1 MGQELSCK
9 LTFFQPLFPTTSH
22 FLSQYETYILSHL
35 HLSIQENV
43 LNNLRIVSGVYCP
56 SNQNDCFENNRNM
69 AGYHIVPEG
78 THDFMNVAQGSY
90 FMDPSNPWGLHMN
103 FDWLAREGRVSN

>member
-1 MGQELSCK
+1 
-9 LTFFQPLFPTTSH
+9 
-22 FLSQYETYILSHL
+22 
-35 HLSIQENV
+35 
-43 LNNLRIVSGVYCP
+43 
-56 SNQNDCFENNRNM
+56 M

-103 FDWLAREGRVSN
+103 FDWLAREGRIELG